1 MKIIIQVIIFTIV
14 IYATA
19 ISQNTLNVEVL
30 LGSNKA
36 VFLNGIKS
44 GDLSGWFVDNA
55 KDINRDGIDDL
66 VIGAR
71 FASPKN
77 RTMAGQTYI
86 LFGNNIQNVDLE
98 QLDELRLGFTIDGK
112 TATFN
117 GYSVGT
123 AGDIDSDGFND
134 ILIGARDGRPL
145 DRAFSGEAYLI
156 FGSNFIGNR
165 DPIEAS
171 DIDSPTGITFYGA
184 EDGDFL
190 GNAVSQAGDFNNDGF
205 DDFLIAA
212 VEAKDSNNTQK
223 AGKTYLIFGDKNVK
237 NIDTLDLLNFNSEV
251 GIEFVGNYFG
261 GLSGYALGGGGD
273 INGDGFDD
281 IIITAIG
288 AKRSDNNLPLGEC
301 YVILGNNRPSLTP
314 VTLDTDFLDGNSG
327 FKITGMNEAHNFGFS
342 TAILGDINKD
352 GLDDFIISEI
362 GTAAV
367 DGEEAPP
374 SGEGIGKAYIIFGSP
389 NFLKEFDLLSING
402 DNGFIINGKDKGY
415 FTGWSVN
422 DAGDVNG
429 DGINDLIIGAPGAD
443 PNGIPDAG
451 EVYIVYGR
459 DDFDQ
464 FLDLDK
470 MTTAE
475 GLTIEGYEQDSFFG
489 WSVSGAGDTDNDGF
503 DEVII
508 GTPFASP
515 GNKKNAGRTYII
527 FLNKDEDRKSPGTG
541 EGISNKIIIYPN
553 PSPDN
558 YVNLTFELNKTSDI
572 EIDIYDTL
580 GRKIRKTLILNEKGP
595 GKFNQ
600 VIPAKSLANGIYI
613 VKVLINN
620 EISIGKFFI
629 LK

>member
-1 MKIIIQVIIFTIV
+1 MKIIIQAIIFTIV
-14 IYATA
+14 IYANA
-19 ISQNTLNVEVL
+19 ISQNTLNVEGL

-77 RTMAGQTYI
+77 RTMAGQTYT

-145 DRAFSGEAYLI
+145 GRAFSGEAYLI

-212 VEAKDSNNTQK
+212 VEAKDSNNIQK
-223 AGKTYLIFGDKNVK
+223 VGKTYLIFGDKNVR
-237 NIDTLDLLNFNSEV
+237 NIDSLDLLNFNSKV
-251 GIEFVGNYFG
+251 GIEFVGNNFG
-261 GLSGYALGGGGD
+261 DLSGYALGGGGD

-301 YVILGNNRPSLTP
+301 YVVLGNNRPSVTP
-314 VTLDTDFLDGNSG
+314 VTLNSDFLDGNSG

-352 GLDDFIISEI
+352 GLDDIIISEI

-389 NFLKEFDLLSING
+389 NFSKEFDLLSING
-402 DNGFIINGKDKGY
+402 DNGFIINGKDLGY
-415 FTGWSVN
+415 FTGWSVS
-422 DAGDVNG
+422 DAGDVNN
-429 DGINDLIIGAPGAD
+429 DGTSDLIIGAPGAD
-443 PNGIPDAG
+443 LNGIRDAG

-508 GTPFASP
+508 GAPFASP
-515 GNKKNAGRTYII
+515 GSKKNAGRTYVI
-527 FLNKDEDRKSPGTG
+527 FLNKDEGLKSPATG

-595 GKFNQ
+595 GKLNQ

-620 EISIGKFFI
+620 EISIGKFFV

>member
-1 MKIIIQVIIFTIV
+1 MKIIIEAIIFTIV
-14 IYATA
+14 IYANA
-19 ISQNTLNVEVL
+19 ISQNTLNVEEL

-77 RTMAGQTYI
+77 RTMAGQTYT
-86 LFGNNIQNVDLE
+86 LFGNYIQNVDLE

-145 DRAFSGEAYLI
+145 GRAFSGEAYLI
-156 FGSNFIGNR
+156 FGSNIIGNR

-212 VEAKDSNNTQK
+212 VEAKDSNNIQK
-223 AGKTYLIFGDKNVK
+223 VGKTYLIFGDKNVK
-237 NIDTLDLLNFNSEV
+237 NIDSLDLLNFNSEV
-251 GIEFVGNYFG
+251 GIEFVGNNFG
-261 GLSGYALGGGGD
+261 DLSGYALGGGGD

-301 YVILGNNRPSLTP
+301 YVVLGNNRPSVTP
-314 VTLDTDFLDGNSG
+314 VTLNTDFLDGTSG

-342 TAILGDINKD
+342 TAILGDINND
-352 GLDDFIISEI
+352 GIDDFIVSEI

-389 NFLKEFDLLSING
+389 NFSKEFDLLSING
-402 DNGFIINGKDKGY
+402 DNGFIINGKDLGY
-415 FTGWSVN
+415 FTGWSVS
-422 DAGDVNG
+422 DAGDVNN
-429 DGINDLIIGAPGAD
+429 DGTSDLIIGAPGAD
-443 PNGIPDAG
+443 LNGIRDTG

-475 GLTIEGYEQDSFFG
+475 GVTIEGYEQDSFFG
-489 WSVSGAGDTDNDGF
+489 WSVSGAGDTNKDGF

-508 GTPFASP
+508 GAPFASP
-515 GNKKNAGRTYII
+515 GSKKNAGRTYVI
-527 FLNKDEDRKSPGTG
+527 FLNKDEGLKSPATG

-595 GKFNQ
+595 GKLNQ

-620 EISIGKFFI
+620 EISIGKFFV